1 MAFFQDIGRVS
12 EVGRVLAKEGLG
24 WLVREAGLGSHI
36 PIKHKFLFFS
46 AAPSAA
52 GPERL
57 RRICEQLGGA
67 YLKLGQF
74 LSLRPDLIPKEYC
87 DELRKLQD
95 QAKPFSFDTARAIVK
110 QETGKPLEKV
120 FRHFEHIPLGS
131 ASIAQAHLAKLKDG
145 AMVVVKLQRPDIAK
159 QFKADI
165 DIMQYFAKKM
175 AAMERFKGYNPVAI
189 VQEFERYTNNE
200 LNFIMEGRNVDRFYK
215 VFKNSKTVKIP
226 KVYWQHT
233 TPKIL
238 VLEFIDGKKLS
249 EIKDSKI
256 NRIALAKALVQTAL
270 TQVFEADIFHA
281 DLHPGNILILPK
293 NKIGLLDFGIVGS
306 LDRELKALG
315 LELYLALLDKDAE
328 KVSRVLLRTGSSTR
342 ETNIED
348 FKQDVRKIVNGWYGA
363 TLKEVR
369 FTHMMH
375 ELFDA
380 CISHKIKMPSDMILL
395 AKALL
400 TAEGTALVLDPDFD
414 FVQETKPYINSL
426 LKKEF
431 RGKLSKDYLLRR
443 SKEIKDYATE
453 LAEGTAELVNRLKRG
468 AIEIDIEDTDI
479 RHLGMDIDKSSNR
492 LSYAIIVAAF
502 AIASSL
508 LINVA
513 PLYKGV
519 SVYALFGFG
528 IAVMLTMFLFAS
540 IFKEGTK
547 RYDWHKN

>member
-1 MAFFQDIGRVS
+1 MAFLQDVGRVS
-12 EVGRVLAKEGLG
+12 EVARALAKEGFG
-24 WLVREAGLGSHI
+24 WLAAEIGLGSKV
-36 PIKHKFLFFS
+36 PLKHKFDFLKGKTYS
-46 AAPSAA
+46 T

-74 LSLRPDLIPKEYC
+74 LSLRSDLIPTEYC
-87 DELRKLQD
+87 DELKNLQD
-95 QAKPFSFDTARAIVK
+95 NVKPFSFDTARAIVNR
-110 QETGKPLEKV
+110 ELGKPLEKV
-120 FRHFEHIPLGS
+120 FSNFEQQPVGS
-131 ASIAQAHLAKLKDG
+131 ASIAQAHIAKLKDG
-145 AMVVVKLQRPDIAK
+145 ARVVVKLQRPDIAK

-165 DIMQYFAKKM
+165 EIMNYFAKKM
-175 AAMERFKGYNPVAI
+175 ANMERFKGYNPIAI

-200 LNFIMEGRNVDRFYK
+200 LNFVMEGRNVDRFYAA
-215 VFKNSKTVKIP
+215 FKNSKQVKIP
-226 KVYWQHT
+226 KVYWDYS
-233 TPKIL
+233 TPKMI
-238 VLEFIDGKKLS
+238 VLEHIDGKKLS
-249 EIKDSKI
+249 ELKDGKYNKKLI
-256 NRIALAKALVQTAL
+256 AKALVDAIF
-270 TQVFEADIFHA
+270 TQVFEADIFHG

-306 LDRELKALG
+306 LDRELKALS

-328 KVSRVLLRTGSSTR
+328 KVTKVLLRTGIATR
-342 ETNIED
+342 ETNVDD
-348 FKQDVRKIVNGWYGA
+348 FKQDIRKIVNEWYGT

-375 ELFDA
+375 QLFDS
-380 CISHKIKMPSDMILL
+380 CISHKIKMPPDLILL

-400 TAEGTALVLDPDFD
+400 TVEGTAIMLDPDFD
-414 FVQETKPYINSL
+414 FVKETKPYVENI

-431 RGKLSKDYLLRR
+431 KGKFSRNNLLRR
-443 SKEIKDYATE
+443 AKELKDYTTE

-468 AIEIDIEDTDI
+468 TIEIDISDTDI

-513 PLYKGV
+513 PLYKGI
-519 SVYALFGFG
+519 SVYTMFGFG
-528 IAVMLTMFLFAS
+528 VALALTMFLFIS

-547 RYDWHKN
+547 SYDWHKN